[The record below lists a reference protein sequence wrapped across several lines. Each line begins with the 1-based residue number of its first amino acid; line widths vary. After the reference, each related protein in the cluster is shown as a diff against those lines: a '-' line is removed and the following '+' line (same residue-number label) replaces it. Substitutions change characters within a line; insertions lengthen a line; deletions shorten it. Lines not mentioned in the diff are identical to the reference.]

1 MNKND
6 NKNETKKLNEIAVSN
21 PYLSLDAEFYDKVQP
36 TPLVKPHLIHVNR
49 TVAKQLGIDESEL
62 VREDFVKLL
71 NGEFLLKGAE
81 PFAMCYAGHQ
91 FGHFVPRLGDGR
103 AINIGMIDK
112 YQLQL
117 KGAGETEYS
126 RSGDGRAVLRSS
138 IREYLMSEAMTNLRI
153 PTTLCLGLIGSEHAV
168 YRERME
174 TGAIACRVSTSWVRF
189 GTFEYFAAHGMFEE
203 LKALADYVIDES
215 FPHIKGK
222 PDPYKLLFNEVMVIT
237 CRLMAQWMSVGFNH
251 GVMNTDNMS
260 IAGLTI
266 DYGPFAF
273 LDDFRH
279 DNVCNHTDTGGR
291 YAYRNQPAVAKWNL
305 QALMKAL
312 SPLTP
317 IEGMEKLL
325 DLYDRVY
332 VRYTHYYMC
341 KKLGLEGTVEG
352 DPELI
357 DDMYDMLE
365 QLQVDYTLFL
375 RTLSHF
381 EHKGKREPL
390 LKLGMYHEPMNKWL
404 DVYDERIKYIDKT
417 ERKKQMLNVNPKYVL
432 KNYMLQEAI
441 DLAQSG
447 DFSMVDD
454 LFKIAKQPFEEHEEF
469 ERWAGATPKAF
480 KNQKLSCSS

>member
-1 MNKND
+1 MNE
-6 NKNETKKLNEIAVSN
+6 NKTKKLNEIKVTN
-21 PYLSLDAEFYDKVQP
+21 PYLSLDAEFYEQVEP
-36 TPLVKPHLIHVNR
+36 TPLDKAHLIHVN
-49 TVAKQLGIDESEL
+49 TKVAKTLGIDESEL
-62 VREDFVKLL
+62 ESEDFVRLL
-71 NGEFLLKGAE
+71 NGEFKLEGSDT
-81 PFAMCYAGHQ
+81 FAMCYAGHQ

-117 KGAGETEYS
+117 KGAGVTEYS

-153 PTTLCLGLIGSEHAV
+153 PSTLCLGLIGSEHEV
-168 YRERME
+168 YRERVE

-189 GTFEYFAAHGMFEE
+189 GTFEYFAAHGEFEG

-273 LDDFRH
+273 LDDFKH
-279 DNVCNHTDTGGR
+279 ENVCNHTDAEGR
-291 YAYRNQPAVAKWNL
+291 YSYANQPAVAKWNL

-365 QLQVDYTLFL
+365 KLQVDYTLFL

-381 EHKGKREPL
+381 EKKGDREPL
-390 LKLGMYHEPMNKWL
+390 LKLGLYHEPMNEWL
-404 DVYDERIKYIDKT
+404 DAYDERIQYIDIT

-441 DLAQSG
+441 DSAEKG
-447 DFSMVDD
+447 NFSLVAD
-454 LFKIAKQPFEEHEEF
+454 LFTIAHEPFEEHPQF
-469 ERWAGATPKAF
+469 ERWAEATPKEF